1 MLYLIVRLTPRRWLI
16 SILITV
22 VFFTAG
28 AYFVYYFSNQRKN
41 SVTNDFFSRA
51 KNISSSINVNSLKA
65 MTPSLSELL
74 TDNYKETKKILENF
88 ASIGK
93 NIGIDSI
100 FTVVKKDNQI
110 LFILDSTPENQEP
123 SKPGDIYQKPPAEL
137 FKVFANNVAVLSNP
151 YTDEWGT
158 YISAFIPIDDPI
170 TGQII
175 TVMGFDIDYN
185 LLQKEIKNQS
195 YLIIGITFIIW
206 ILFLTVYLYTSILR
220 EKSFILKK
228 SSESFSNIITNSM
241 EPIIIIDSSSH
252 IMVWNKSAENLFGYS
267 ENEVREKF
275 FNQFALPAKEEFDI
289 MGKLNQVVEVNLTDK
304 KGHIF
309 LAEVSIA
316 SVNFRNQAAVFLI
329 IRDIST
335 RKKTEAELATKAV
348 ELESTKIA
356 VINVLE
362 DVEKEKARFEA
373 LLSGIGDGVVALDQ
387 NFRVI
392 FINKIVEEQLGWST
406 NELIGN
412 DFYNLIKAE
421 NNKGE
426 ILEKEKRPFYLSLIS
441 GNKITTSVSEPNYY
455 IRKDGSKFP
464 VAITVTPVKINDE
477 VVGAIGVFRDI
488 THEIE
493 VDKMKSEFVSLVSHQ
508 LRTPLSAM
516 RWYAEML
523 INGDAGKL
531 TDDQKD
537 FVENIYKSNE
547 RMINLVSSL
556 LNISRIESGRII
568 IEPKPTD
575 LKGLIDEVMSE
586 VKNKFDEKQ
595 QTVLISVH
603 PDLGLV
609 NLDPKLIFQVYKN
622 FLTNANK
629 YTPDHGQIEIF
640 VSKKDGDVI
649 SRVSDNGYGIS
660 AKDQPKIF
668 EKFHRAENILKL
680 ETDGTG
686 LGLYL
691 AKAIVESSG
700 GKIGFESEENKGT
713 TFWFS
718 LPIKGI
724 APKKG
729 EVSITG

>member
-16 SILITV
+16 SILITL
-22 VFFTAG
+22 FFLGVG
-28 AYFVYYFSNQRKN
+28 AYFFYYFSNQRKN
-41 SVTNDFFSRA
+41 LIAKDFFSIA
-51 KNISSSINVNSLKA
+51 KDISSLMNVDSLKQIEPF
-65 MTPSLSELL
+65 PSEFL
-74 TDNYKETKKILENF
+74 TDNYKKNKKLLETFVSSN
-88 ASIGK
+88 K

-100 FTVVKKDNQI
+100 YSMVEKNNQI
-110 LFILDSTPENQEP
+110 VFVLDSTPISQEP
-123 SKPGDIYQKPPAEL
+123 VKPGDVYQRPPAEL
-137 FKVFANNVAVLSNP
+137 FKVFASNVAILSQP

-158 YISAFIPIDDPI
+158 YISAFVPINDPV
-170 TGQII
+170 TGNLV

-185 LLQKEIKNQS
+185 LLQKKILEQS
-195 YLIIGITFIIW
+195 FLIIGICSIAW
-206 ILFLTVYLYTSILR
+206 ILSLVVYIYSSILK
-220 EKSFILKK
+220 EKTYTLKK
-228 SSESFSNIITNSM
+228 SSESFSNIITYAV
-241 EPIIIIDSSSH
+241 EPIVIIDSSSH
-252 IMVWNKSAENLFGYS
+252 IIVWNKSSEVLFGYS
-267 ENEVREKF
+267 ESEVKGKIF
-275 FNQFALPAKEEFDI
+275 DQVVSFNKEELNI
-289 MGKLNQVVEVNLTDK
+289 MSEFNGTKEINLTDK
-304 KGHIF
+304 NGRVF
-309 LAEVSIA
+309 TAEVSVVP
-316 SVNFRNQAAVFLI
+316 VNFKNQVAVFLT
-329 IRDIST
+329 IRDIT
-335 RKKTEAELATKAV
+335 PRKKIETDLAIKASELQ
-348 ELESTKIA
+348 STKTA
-356 VINVLE
+356 VVNVLE

-387 NFRVI
+387 NFKVI
-392 FINKIVEEQLGWST
+392 FTNKVVEEQLGWSSS
-406 NELIGN
+406 EFIGN

-426 ILEKEKRPFYLSLIS
+426 IIEKEKRPFYLSLQS

-464 VAITVTPVKINDE
+464 VAITVTPVKINNE
-477 VVGAIGVFRDI
+477 IVGAIGVFRDI

-595 QTVLISVH
+595 QTVLVSVH

-649 SRVSDNGYGIS
+649 SRVTDNGYGIS

-718 LPIKGI
+718 LPIKGV

-729 EVSITG
+729 EVSITS